1 MLFGI
6 RILVVTLLGIFN
18 AGAPFLSD
26 LNLLFQ
32 VAIAAF
38 LVLASFAMVRRKY
51 VIHGVIM
58 ACCIVLNTISIFA
71 IMVPSLLRLKGLIS
85 GLSTRLS
92 LLVMTH
98 AILGSVVEILGVL
111 LVVAWVFNGT
121 RIDNCF
127 QRKYVMLATIILWIL
142 EIILGVYVYMT
153 LYPFV

>member
-1 MLFGI
+1 
-6 RILVVTLLGIFN
+6 VKLLGIFN

-38 LVLASFAMVRRKY
+38 LVLALFAIFRKKY
-51 VIHGVIM
+51 VIHGVVM
-58 ACCIVLNTISIFA
+58 GCCIVLNTISIFA
-71 IMVPSLLRLKGLIS
+71 IMVPSLLSLDGLIS

-92 LLVMTH
+92 LLVATH
-98 AILGSVVEILGVL
+98 AVLGSAVEILGVL
-111 LVVAWVFNGT
+111 LVVEWVFNRT

-127 QRKYVMLATIILWIL
+127 QRKYLMLATILLWTL

-153 LYPFV
+153 LYPFI